1 MSSGKADDYRRI
13 AADIGDRSA
22 AESQPYSL
30 LCCRIVNIGWPNV
43 MGCFG
48 SARSKAD
55 HEETKRGKETNKK
68 INQQLQKDK
77 QVYRATH
84 RLLLLGKLKTN
95 R

>member
-1 MSSGKADDYRRI
+1 MIGLPQEGSPTPFCAARI
-13 AADIGDRSA
+13 G
-22 AESQPYSL
+22 E
-30 LCCRIVNIGWPNV
+30 IGWPNV

-84 RLLLLGKLKTN
+84 RLLLLGKMKIVRDKVN
-95 R
+95 